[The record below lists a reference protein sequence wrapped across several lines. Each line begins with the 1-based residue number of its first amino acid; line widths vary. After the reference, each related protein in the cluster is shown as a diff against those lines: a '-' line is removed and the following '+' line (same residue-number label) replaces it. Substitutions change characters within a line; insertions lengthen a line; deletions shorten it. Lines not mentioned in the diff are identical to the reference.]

1 VEMEG
6 LDGLDGRVQ
15 SSGDGDEIVCRFE
28 NGVCGNRIVVEYG
41 GMGKGKKSTRRER
54 KKEE

>member
-1 VEMEG
+1 MEG

-41 GMGKGKKSTRRER
+41 GMGNGQKSTRREGKR
-54 KKEE
+54 SNK